1 MSQYET
7 GCRGEAAFDIS
18 ITYHVPRLFSQFV
31 KGWFLV
37 YMCSVTPPRWRQ
49 QHCVW
54 EAKPSAQFT
63 MSQPSSSSKAETG
76 RDKQKSGVESRK
88 AQLIHLQVGE
98 KVFSTTRHTLCK
110 ESAYFRTLL
119 RDQAQQLTGGT
130 YFVDA
135 DPELFSHILRYL
147 RHGIYPVSF
156 SRCSGHDYATYLGVE
171 RLATEFGI
179 QKLMKWFVDKQYE
192 SAM

>member
-1 MSQYET
+1 MKLE
-7 GCRGEAAFDIS
+7 CRGEAALNIS
-18 ITYHVPRLFSQFV
+18 IMYHMPRLFSQFV
-31 KGWFLV
+31 KGGFLV
-37 YMCSVTPPRWRQ
+37 YMCSLMPPRWRQ
-49 QHCVW
+49 QQCLGGQ
-54 EAKPSAQFT
+54 PLRLQFT

-76 RDKQKSGVESRK
+76 RDKRKSGGESQK

-110 ESAYFRTLL
+110 ESAYFRALL
-119 RDQAQQLTGGT
+119 RDQEQQLTGGT

-156 SRCSGHDYATYLGVE
+156 SRCNGHDYATYLGVE

-179 QKLMKWFVDKQYE
+179 QKLMKWFIDKQYE